1 MQVFVPYANPNKTA
15 KVLDNRRLNKQIIEC
30 IQILSANTGIDVD
43 WKIPKY
49 VYNHPNTLLWK
60 DGSRYLIKYCHTLIF
75 EYSIR
80 TRKKHKCLDIIYKF
94 IQLTAHLDYSKY
106 DNLKHLTPE
115 FCKMHQQKL
124 LEKDYEY
131 YSKYF

>member
-1 MQVFVPYANPNKTA
+1 MQIFCPYANPIKIA
-15 KVLDNRRLNKQIIEC
+15 RCLDNKRLNKQILEC
-30 IQILSANTGIDVD
+30 IQILSANTGIDVG

-60 DGSRYLIKYCHTLIF
+60 NGSRYLIKYCHILIF
-75 EYSIR
+75 EFTKRRYKI
-80 TRKKHKCLDIIYKF
+80 HKCLDIIYKF
-94 IQLTAHLDYSKY
+94 IQLTVHLDYSRF
-106 DNLKHLTPE
+106 DNLKHLTPD
-115 FCKMHQQKL
+115 FCKKHQQLL